1 MEKNSETSSYLRPS
15 FFDTFTIRTKRI
27 SSDQKQKN
35 NSTTRLFVA
44 ADKSRTFT
52 VLSSSFENI
61 SQLSVGFGER
71 IEMQY
76 NYDGHVKWLCIFF
89 SFR

>member
-1 MEKNSETSSYLRPS
+1 MKRNEMEKIAKLPPTYDLPSLIHSLFGPSEYHPTRN
-15 FFDTFTIRTKRI
+15 R
-27 SSDQKQKN
+27 KN

-76 NYDGHVKWLCIFF
+76 NYDGHVK
-89 SFR
+89 